1 MRVYSTEK
9 DQLTAILSRSYSE
22 TADVSAVVTKIIE
35 RVQKDG
41 DQALYQLIEE
51 IDQVSLSSLAVTEA
65 EIEAAKSAVSTEL
78 LEVMTQAKENILA
91 FHKKQVRQG
100 FVSTEPNGAVMG
112 QRISPLARVGVYVP
126 GGTAAYPSTVLMDVL
141 PAKIAGVKKIVMI
154 TPTDHEGN
162 VPAAILAA
170 ASIAGV
176 DDVYKVGG
184 AHGVAALAYGTE
196 TIPKVDKIVGPGNI
210 YVATAK
216 KMVYG
221 EVDIDMIAGPS
232 DVLIVADHTANPR
245 WVAADLL
252 AQAEHD
258 KLAQA
263 ILVTT
268 EEDLIDDVQAEIA
281 HQLATLPRRAI
292 AEAAIETNG
301 KIILVKDLA
310 EGLSIANQI
319 APEHL
324 ELAVAEPFALLG
336 KVENAGSVFL
346 GHHTP
351 EVLGDYFAGP
361 NHTLP
366 TEGTA
371 RFYSPLSVDDFVK
384 KSSYLYYTE
393 EAMREAAHAVE
404 LFAETEELMGH
415 ARSMKVRRGEEA

>member
-1 MRVYSTEK
+1 MRIFSTQK
-9 DQLTAILSRSYSE
+9 DTIETIVARKQSE
-22 TADVSAVVTKIIE
+22 TKDVSTVVAQIIA
-35 RVQKDG
+35 RVQQQG
-41 DQALYQLIEE
+41 DQALFQLIKE
-51 IDQVSLSSLAVTEA
+51 IDQVSLTSLTVSLEEVETAVQ
-65 EIEAAKSAVSTEL
+65 AVSPEL
-78 LEVMTQAKENILA
+78 LEVMEQAKENILA
-91 FHKKQVRQG
+91 FHQKQVQQG
-100 FVSTEPNGAVMG
+100 FVLTKENGVVMG
-112 QRISPLARVGVYVP
+112 QRVLPLAKVGVYVP

-154 TPTDHEGN
+154 TPTDSQGK

-170 ASIAGV
+170 ASVAGV
-176 DDVYKVGG
+176 DEIYKVGG

-232 DVLIVADHTANPR
+232 DVLILADASANPR
-245 WVAADLL
+245 WLAADLL

-258 KLAQA
+258 PLAQA

-268 EEDLIDDVQAEIA
+268 EAALIEQVQVELDL
-281 HQLATLPRRAI
+281 QLKELPRKDI
-292 AEAAIETNG
+292 AAAALESSG
-301 KIILVKDLA
+301 KLILVKDLTEA
-310 EGLSIANQI
+310 LTIANQI

-324 ELAVAEPFALLG
+324 ELAVADPFAFLG
-336 KVENAGSVFL
+336 QVENAGSVFL

-371 RFYSPLSVDDFVK
+371 RFYSPLSVDDFIK
-384 KSSYLYYTE
+384 KSSYLYYP
-393 EAMREAAHAVE
+393 EAAMKAAGPAVA
-404 LFAETEELMGH
+404 LFAETEDLIGH
-415 ARSMKVRRGEEA
+415 ARSINVRREGEK

>member
-1 MRVYSTEK
+1 MRIFSTQK
-9 DQLTAILSRSYSE
+9 DTIETIVARKQSE
-22 TADVSAVVTKIIE
+22 TKDVSTVVAQIIA
-35 RVQKDG
+35 RVQQQG
-41 DQALYQLIEE
+41 DQALFQLIEE
-51 IDQVSLSSLAVTEA
+51 IDQVTLSSLTISLEEVETAVQ
-65 EIEAAKSAVSTEL
+65 AVSPEL
-78 LEVMTQAKENILA
+78 LEVMEQAKENILA
-91 FHKKQVRQG
+91 FHQKQVQQG
-100 FVSTEPNGAVMG
+100 FVLTKENGVVMG
-112 QRISPLARVGVYVP
+112 QRVLPLAKVGVYVP

-154 TPTDHEGN
+154 TPTDSQGK

-170 ASIAGV
+170 ASVAGV
-176 DDVYKVGG
+176 DEIYKVGG

-232 DVLIVADHTANPR
+232 DVLIIADASANPR
-245 WVAADLL
+245 WLAADLL

-258 KLAQA
+258 ILAQA

-268 EEDLIDDVQAEIA
+268 EAALIEQVQVELDL
-281 HQLATLPRRAI
+281 QLKELPRKDI
-292 AEAAIETNG
+292 AAAALESSG
-301 KIILVKDLA
+301 KLILVKDLTDA
-310 EGLSIANQI
+310 LTIANQI

-324 ELAVAEPFALLG
+324 ELAVADPFALLG
-336 KVENAGSVFL
+336 QVENAGSVFL

-371 RFYSPLSVDDFVK
+371 RFYSPLSVDDFIK
-384 KSSYLYYTE
+384 KSSYLYYP
-393 EAMREAAHAVE
+393 EAAMKAAGPAVA
-404 LFAETEELMGH
+404 LFAETEDLIGH
-415 ARSMKVRRGEEA
+415 ARSINVRREGEK

>member
-1 MRVYSTEK
+1 MRIFSTQK
-9 DQLTAILSRSYSE
+9 DTIETIVARKQSE
-22 TADVSAVVTKIIE
+22 TKDVSTVVAQIIA
-35 RVQKDG
+35 RVQQQG
-41 DQALYQLIEE
+41 DQALFQLIEE
-51 IDQVSLSSLAVTEA
+51 IDQVSLSSLTVSLEEVETAVQ
-65 EIEAAKSAVSTEL
+65 AVSPEL
-78 LEVMTQAKENILA
+78 LEVMEQAKENILA
-91 FHKKQVRQG
+91 FHQKQVQQG
-100 FVSTEPNGAVMG
+100 FVLTKENGVVMG
-112 QRISPLARVGVYVP
+112 QRVLPLAKVGVYVP

-154 TPTDHEGN
+154 TPTDSQGK

-170 ASIAGV
+170 ASVAGV
-176 DDVYKVGG
+176 DEIYKVGG

-232 DVLIVADHTANPR
+232 DVLIIADASANPR
-245 WVAADLL
+245 WLAADLL

-258 KLAQA
+258 ILAQA

-268 EEDLIDDVQAEIA
+268 EAALIEQVQVELDL
-281 HQLATLPRRAI
+281 QLKELPRKDI
-292 AEAAIETNG
+292 AAAALESSG
-301 KIILVKDLA
+301 KLILVNDLTEA
-310 EGLSIANQI
+310 LTIANQI

-324 ELAVAEPFALLG
+324 ELAVADPFALLG
-336 KVENAGSVFL
+336 QVENAGSVFL

-371 RFYSPLSVDDFVK
+371 RFYSPLSVDDFIK
-384 KSSYLYYTE
+384 KSSYLYYP
-393 EAMREAAHAVE
+393 EAAMKAAGPAVA
-404 LFAETEELMGH
+404 LFAETEDLIGH
-415 ARSMKVRRGEEA
+415 ARSINVRREGEK

>member
-1 MRVYSTEK
+1 MRIFSTQK
-9 DQLTAILSRSYSE
+9 DTIETIVARKQSE
-22 TADVSAVVTKIIE
+22 TKDVSTVVAQIIA
-35 RVQKDG
+35 RVQQQG
-41 DQALYQLIEE
+41 DQALFQLIEE
-51 IDQVSLSSLAVTEA
+51 IDQVSLTSLTVSLEEVETAVQ
-65 EIEAAKSAVSTEL
+65 AVSPEL
-78 LEVMTQAKENILA
+78 LEVMEQAKENILA
-91 FHKKQVRQG
+91 FHQKQVQQG
-100 FVSTEPNGAVMG
+100 FVLTKENGVVMG
-112 QRISPLARVGVYVP
+112 QRVLPLAKVGVYVP

-154 TPTDHEGN
+154 TPTDSQGK

-170 ASIAGV
+170 AFVAGV
-176 DDVYKVGG
+176 DEIYKVGG

-232 DVLIVADHTANPR
+232 DVLIIADASANPR
-245 WVAADLL
+245 WLTADLL

-258 KLAQA
+258 PLAQA

-268 EEDLIDDVQAEIA
+268 EAALIEQVQVELDL
-281 HQLATLPRRAI
+281 QLKELPRKDI
-292 AEAAIETNG
+292 AAAALESSG
-301 KIILVKDLA
+301 KLILVNDLSEA
-310 EGLSIANQI
+310 LTIANQI

-324 ELAVAEPFALLG
+324 ELAVADPFALLG
-336 KVENAGSVFL
+336 QVENAGSVFL

-371 RFYSPLSVDDFVK
+371 RFYSPLSVDDFIK
-384 KSSYLYYTE
+384 KSSYLYYP
-393 EAMREAAHAVE
+393 EAAMKAAGPAVA
-404 LFAETEELMGH
+404 LFAETEDLIGH
-415 ARSMKVRRGEEA
+415 ARSINVRREGDK

>member
-1 MRVYSTEK
+1 MRIFSTQK
-9 DQLTAILSRSYSE
+9 DTIETIVARKQSE
-22 TADVSAVVTKIIE
+22 TKDVSTVVAQIIA
-35 RVQKDG
+35 RVQQQG
-41 DQALYQLIEE
+41 DQALFQLIEE
-51 IDQVSLSSLAVTEA
+51 IDQVTLSSLTVSLEEVETAVQ
-65 EIEAAKSAVSTEL
+65 AVSPEL
-78 LEVMTQAKENILA
+78 LEVMEQAKENILA
-91 FHKKQVRQG
+91 FHQKQVQQG
-100 FVSTEPNGAVMG
+100 FVLTKENGVVMG
-112 QRISPLARVGVYVP
+112 QRVLPLAKVGVYVP

-154 TPTDHEGN
+154 TPTDSQGK

-170 ASIAGV
+170 ASVAGV
-176 DDVYKVGG
+176 DEIYKVGG

-232 DVLIVADHTANPR
+232 DVLIIADASANPR
-245 WVAADLL
+245 WLAADLL

-258 KLAQA
+258 ILAQA

-268 EEDLIDDVQAEIA
+268 EAALIEQVQVELDL
-281 HQLATLPRRAI
+281 QLKQLPRKDI
-292 AEAAIETNG
+292 AAAALESSG
-301 KIILVKDLA
+301 KLILVNDLTEA
-310 EGLSIANQI
+310 LTIANQI

-324 ELAVAEPFALLG
+324 ELAVADPFALLG
-336 KVENAGSVFL
+336 QVENAGSVFL

-371 RFYSPLSVDDFVK
+371 RFYSPLSVDDFIK
-384 KSSYLYYTE
+384 KSSYLYYP
-393 EAMREAAHAVE
+393 EAAMKAAGLAVA
-404 LFAETEELMGH
+404 LFAETEDLIGH
-415 ARSMKVRRGEEA
+415 ARSINVRREGEK

>member
-1 MRVYSTEK
+1 MRIFSTQK
-9 DQLTAILSRSYSE
+9 DTIETIVARKQSE
-22 TADVSAVVTKIIE
+22 TKDVSTVVAQIIAS
-35 RVQKDG
+35 VQQQG
-41 DQALYQLIEE
+41 DQALFQLIEE
-51 IDQVSLSSLAVTEA
+51 IDQVSLSSLTVSLEEVETAVQ
-65 EIEAAKSAVSTEL
+65 AVSPEL
-78 LEVMTQAKENILA
+78 LEVMEQAKENILA
-91 FHKKQVRQG
+91 FHQKQVQQG
-100 FVSTEPNGAVMG
+100 FVLTKENGVVMG
-112 QRISPLARVGVYVP
+112 QRVLPLAKVGVYVP

-154 TPTDHEGN
+154 TPTDSQGK

-170 ASIAGV
+170 ASVAGV
-176 DDVYKVGG
+176 DEIYKVGG

-232 DVLIVADHTANPR
+232 DVLIIADASANPR
-245 WVAADLL
+245 WLAADLL

-258 KLAQA
+258 ILAQA

-268 EEDLIDDVQAEIA
+268 EAALIEQVQVELDL
-281 HQLATLPRRAI
+281 QLKELPRKDI
-292 AEAAIETNG
+292 AAAALESSG
-301 KIILVKDLA
+301 KLILVKDLTEA
-310 EGLSIANQI
+310 LTIANQI

-324 ELAVAEPFALLG
+324 ELAVADPFALLG
-336 KVENAGSVFL
+336 QVENAGSVFL

-371 RFYSPLSVDDFVK
+371 RFYSPLSVDDFIK
-384 KSSYLYYTE
+384 KSSYLYYP
-393 EAMREAAHAVE
+393 EAAMKAAGPAVA
-404 LFAETEELMGH
+404 LFAETEELIGH
-415 ARSMKVRRGEEA
+415 ARSINVRREGEK

>member
-51 IDQVSLSSLAVTEA
+51 IDQVSLSTLAVTEA

-100 FVSTEPNGAVMG
+100 FVSTEPNGVVMG

-154 TPTDHEGN
+154 TPTDHKGN

-176 DDVYKVGG
+176 DNVYKVGG

-268 EEDLIDDVQAEIA
+268 EEDLIADVQAEIA
-281 HQLATLPRRAI
+281 QQLATLPRRAI